1 MVLRTPPVQIYT
13 STLTRRERAWR
24 RGGRDAA
31 RRPAR
36 RRRRAWVRDLAI
48 LGVSTLL
55 AATVLVAVLV
65 AALDTPATIGLAFE
79 VLEGET
85 PIAEAI
91 AAL

>member
-1 MVLRTPPVQIYT
+1 MRFVTNDGRLPSSMVLRTPPVQIYT

-55 AATVLVAVLV
+55 AATVLVAVLAP
-65 AALDTPATIGLAFE
+65 AAS
-79 VLEGET
+79 
-85 PIAEAI
+85 
-91 AAL
+91 